1 MPRKTKLSHRKS
13 KSTTHHINF
22 TQISNVATGLG
33 FTKVT
38 GKQEYLI
45 FNGDGTCL
53 VITVLLLLILICLFI
68 IFFYQR
74 YFNYHCFLL
83 FHDY

>member
-13 KSTTHHINF
+13 KSITHHINF
-22 TQISNVATGLG
+22 TLVCNVATGLG

-38 GKQEYLI
+38 GKQEYLT
-45 FNGDGTCL
+45 FNGDDACL
-53 VITVLLLLILICLFI
+53 VITVLLLLLICLFI
-68 IFFYQR
+68 LFYYQR
-74 YFNYHCFLL
+74 YFDSHSFLL

>member
-53 VITVLLLLILICLFI
+53 VITVLLFLLTRLFI
-68 IFFYQR
+68 LFYYQR
-74 YFNYHCFLL
+74 YFDYHCFLL